1 MSAKSQRLP
10 NPEVAAGVADVTF
23 RLLVACQEKERRA
36 AEKFHLSVPEFR
48 VLRVFRT
55 SSSLRVKDLLQLLD
69 EDNSRLSRVLANLE
83 ESGFLIR
90 SIQLDDRRGVM
101 VNLTRKGSDL
111 VGNLERRYV
120 QMHEEILKDIPA
132 DLHQPLLGGL
142 EKLLVAVERWLK
154 DT

>member
-1 MSAKSQRLP
+1 MSAKIKQLP

-83 ESGFLIR
+83 ESGFLVR
-90 SIQLDDRRGVM
+90 SIQPDDRRGVM
-101 VNLTRKGSDL
+101 VTLTRKGTDL
-111 VGNLERRYV
+111 VGNLEQRYV
-120 QMHEEILKDIPA
+120 EMHEEILKDIPS

-154 DT
+154 DA